1 MVNKDFALAKNI
13 IFFRV
18 PLNSRIYTYKFLFI
32 LEVFK
37 LKSYYNP
44 PSNEVLYKKMKVELK
59 LDTERPCLSKRK
71 LKLNVLNIR
80 VEM

>member
-1 MVNKDFALAKNI
+1 
-13 IFFRV
+13 
-18 PLNSRIYTYKFLFI
+18 
-32 LEVFK
+32 
-37 LKSYYNP
+37 
-44 PSNEVLYKKMKVELK
+44 MKVELK